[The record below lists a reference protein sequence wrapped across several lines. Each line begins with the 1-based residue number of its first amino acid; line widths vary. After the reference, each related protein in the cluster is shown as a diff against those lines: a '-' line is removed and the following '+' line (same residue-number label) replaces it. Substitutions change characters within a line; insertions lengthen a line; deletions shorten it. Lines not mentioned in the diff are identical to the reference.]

1 MVQILT
7 KLRDNKEQ
15 SDLNNMAKYIVKGYL
30 EAVNPSKNDS
40 VDDNTGAVTPKV
52 AINED
57 LVEVQSLQTLQT
69 EATVVHTRRDS
80 LMGIET
86 KE

>member
-1 MVQILT
+1 MIQILT
-7 KLRDNKEQ
+7 KLRDTKEQ

-30 EAVNPSKNDS
+30 EAANPSKCS
-40 VDDNTGAVTPKV
+40 FEDNTGVVTPKV

-86 KE
+86 